1 MHNEE
6 KYYTKNN
13 RFISVVLNLNIL
25 FVCFVLQIERVTRSI
40 YNIYNEGGNFT
51 SYYAQTALAFQRD
64 FTFKFSWNNSS
75 FFDSTFTRDRLCE
88 CLIVV
93 CNNERNFFIL

>member
-40 YNIYNEGGNFT
+40 YNIYNEGGTLPLILLKLLWLFNVI
-51 SYYAQTALAFQRD
+51 LLL
-64 FTFKFSWNNSS
+64 S
-75 FFDSTFTRDRLCE
+75 FLGIIPHFLIRRLREIDC
-88 CLIVV
+88 VSV
-93 CNNERNFFIL
+93 

>member
-13 RFISVVLNLNIL
+13 RFISVVLNLNIFF

-40 YNIYNEGGNFT
+40 YNIYNEGGTLPLIMLKLLWLFNVI
-51 SYYAQTALAFQRD
+51 LLL
-64 FTFKFSWNNSS
+64 S
-75 FFDSTFTRDRLCE
+75 FLGIIPHFLIRRLREIDC
-88 CLIVV
+88 VSV
-93 CNNERNFFIL
+93 

>member
-13 RFISVVLNLNIL
+13 RFISVVLNLNIF

-40 YNIYNEGGNFT
+40 YNIYNEGGTLPLIMLKLLWLFNVI
-51 SYYAQTALAFQRD
+51 LLL
-64 FTFKFSWNNSS
+64 S
-75 FFDSTFTRDRLCE
+75 FLGIIPHFLIRRLREIDC
-88 CLIVV
+88 VSV
-93 CNNERNFFIL
+93 